1 MGGGQENGRRGGT
14 ENVPYIAGL
23 GRAADLLFEKRQSP
37 IDEEKELVD
46 GWKYNLQH
54 TEAMR
59 ERLLNN
65 LVQGLGESAVRTNG
79 PSDPRKRLPNTL
91 SVGIKGVQSGELLA
105 NIGNIVAC
113 SAGSACHS
121 SGSHMSY
128 SAILKAVKTPP
139 EYAIGT
145 LRLSVGP
152 DTTKK
157 DVDRAAKV
165 IYNNV
170 HEDANVI
177 FGALVDDEITD
188 GTVSI
193 TVLAT
198 GFYEDDEGSNNDSS
212 GVPDFLR

>member
-65 LVQGLGESAVRTNG
+65 IVRGLGESAVRTNG

-91 SVGIKGVQSGELLA
+91 SVGIKGVQSEELLA
-105 NIGNIVAC
+105 NLGNIVAC

-121 SGSHMSY
+121 SGSQSMSY

-152 DTTKK
+152 GTTKE
-157 DVDRAAKV
+157 DVDRAA
-165 IYNNV
+165 
-170 HEDANVI
+170 
-177 FGALVDDEITD
+177 
-188 GTVSI
+188 
-193 TVLAT
+193 AT
-198 GFYEDDEGSNNDSS
+198 IINESKRQLLGKK
-212 GVPDFLR
+212 

>member
-37 IDEEKELVD
+37 IDKEKELLD

-121 SGSHMSY
+121 SGSQSMSY

-152 DTTKK
+152 DTTKE

-165 IYNNV
+165 IIS
-170 HEDANVI
+170 EAKRQ
-177 FGALVDDEITD
+177 LE
-188 GTVSI
+188 S
-193 TVLAT
+193 
-198 GFYEDDEGSNNDSS
+198 
-212 GVPDFLR
+212 